1 MQKMHRFMRSRRVRP
16 SWFRGRP
23 NRSAPPTVSR
33 RPSRATQLLGHNP
46 GMDWQA
52 ARVSL
57 LLAVLTAVLLL
68 PPGIALAR
76 WLALTSW
83 RGKPLAE
90 ALLMLPLLLPP
101 TVIGFYLLLA
111 FGQASPLGASLAAR
125 FDLRL
130 VFSFQGLL
138 LASLLINL
146 PFMVQPIQRAFAAI
160 PQSLREAAWVCG
172 LSRWRTFTG
181 IELPLAWPGLVSG
194 IALTAAHT
202 LGEFGVVLM
211 VGGSIPGATRTLSI
225 AIYDRVQ
232 AFDLH
237 AAHVMA
243 LVLVLCSLVAVALV
257 FAADRRR
264 PLQER

>member
-1 MQKMHRFMRSRRVRP
+1 
-16 SWFRGRP
+16 
-23 NRSAPPTVSR
+23 
-33 RPSRATQLLGHNP
+33 
-46 GMDWQA
+46 MDWQA
-52 ARVSL
+52 TRVSL

-76 WLALTSW
+76 WLAFSSW

-90 ALLMLPLLLPP
+90 ACLMLPLLLPP

-111 FGQASPLGASLAAR
+111 LGQGSPLGAWLAR
-125 FDLRL
+125 QLDLRL
-130 VFSFQGLL
+130 VFSFEGLL
-138 LASLLINL
+138 LASVLINL

-160 PQSLREAAWVCG
+160 PNSLREAAWVSG
-172 LSRWRTFTG
+172 LSNWRTFVR
-181 IELPLAWPGLVSG
+181 IELPLAWPGLLAGV
-194 IALTAAHT
+194 ALTAAHT

-211 VGGSIPGATRTLSI
+211 VGGSIPGQTRTLSI

-232 AFDLH
+232 AFDTA

-243 LVLVLCSLVAVALV
+243 LALVASSVVAVALV

>member
-1 MQKMHRFMRSRRVRP
+1 
-16 SWFRGRP
+16 
-23 NRSAPPTVSR
+23 
-33 RPSRATQLLGHNP
+33 
-46 GMDWQA
+46 MDWQA

-57 LLAVLTAVLLL
+57 LLAVLTSALLL
-68 PPGIALAR
+68 PVGVVLAR

-90 ALLMLPLLLPP
+90 ALLMMPLLLPP
-101 TVIGFYLLLA
+101 TVIGFYLLIAL
-111 FGQASPLGASLAAR
+111 GQGSPVGNWIAAR
-125 FDLRL
+125 FDVRL
-130 VFSFQGLL
+130 VFSFEGLL
-138 LASLLINL
+138 VASLLINL

-160 PQSLREAAWVCG
+160 PHSLREAAWVCG
-172 LSRWRTFTG
+172 LGRWRTFAR
-181 IELPLAWPGLVSG
+181 IELPLAWPGLVG
-194 IALTAAHT
+194 GVALTAAHT

-211 VGGSIPGATRTLSI
+211 VGGSIPGETRTLSI

-232 AFDLH
+232 AFDLQ

-243 LVLVLCSLVAVALV
+243 IALVACSLVAVALV

>member
-1 MQKMHRFMRSRRVRP
+1 
-16 SWFRGRP
+16 
-23 NRSAPPTVSR
+23 
-33 RPSRATQLLGHNP
+33 
-46 GMDWQA
+46 MDWQA

-57 LLAVLTAVLLL
+57 LLAVLTAALLL
-68 PPGIALAR
+68 VPGIALAR

-83 RGKPLAE
+83 RGKPVAE

-101 TVIGFYLLLA
+101 TVVGFYLLVAL
-111 FGQASPLGASLAAR
+111 GQGSPLGSWVAR
-125 FDLRL
+125 TVDVRL
-130 VFSFQGLL
+130 VFSFEGLL

-146 PFMVQPIQRAFAAI
+146 PFMVQPIQRAFAGI
-160 PQSLREAAWVCG
+160 PHSLREAAWVCG
-172 LSRWRTFTG
+172 LSRWRTFVR
-181 IELPLAWPGLVSG
+181 IELPLAWPGLASG

-211 VGGSIPGATRTLSI
+211 VGGSIPGQTRTLSI

-232 AFDLH
+232 AFDLQSAH
-237 AAHVMA
+237 AMA
-243 LVLVLCSLVAVALV
+243 LVLVACSLVAVTLV

>member
-1 MQKMHRFMRSRRVRP
+1 
-16 SWFRGRP
+16 
-23 NRSAPPTVSR
+23 
-33 RPSRATQLLGHNP
+33 
-46 GMDWQA
+46 MDWQA

-57 LLAVLTAVLLL
+57 LLAVLTALLLL

-90 ALLMLPLLLPP
+90 AFLMLPLLLPP
-101 TVIGFYLLLA
+101 TVIGFYLLIA
-111 FGQASPLGASLAAR
+111 FGQGSALGGWLAR
-125 FDLRL
+125 QFDLRL
-130 VFSFQGLL
+130 VFSFEGLL
-138 LASLLINL
+138 LASLLVNL

-160 PQSLREAAWVCG
+160 PNSLREAAWVSG
-172 LSRWRTFTG
+172 LGSWRTFLK
-181 IELPLAWPGLVSG
+181 IELPLAWPGLLGGV
-194 IALTAAHT
+194 ALTAAHT

-211 VGGSIPGATRTLSI
+211 VGGSIAGETRTLSI

-232 AFDLH
+232 AFDLA

-243 LVLVLCSLVAVALV
+243 LALVACSLVAVALV
-257 FAADRRR
+257 FTADRRR

>member
-1 MQKMHRFMRSRRVRP
+1 
-16 SWFRGRP
+16 
-23 NRSAPPTVSR
+23 
-33 RPSRATQLLGHNP
+33 
-46 GMDWQA
+46 MDWQA

-68 PPGIALAR
+68 PPGIAVAR
-76 WLALTSW
+76 WLAFTAW

-101 TVIGFYLLLA
+101 TVIGFYLLMAL
-111 FGQASPLGASLAAR
+111 GQGSPLGAWLAR
-125 FDLRL
+125 QLDLRL
-130 VFSFQGLL
+130 VFSFEGLL
-138 LASLLINL
+138 LASVLINL
-146 PFMVQPIQRAFAAI
+146 PFMAQPIQRSFAAI
-160 PQSLREAAWVCG
+160 PNSLREAAWVSG
-172 LSRWRTFTG
+172 LSNWRTFLR
-181 IELPLAWPGLVSG
+181 IELPLAWPGLAAGV
-194 IALTAAHT
+194 ALTAAHT

-211 VGGSIPGATRTLSI
+211 VGGSIPGQTRTLSI

-232 AFDLH
+232 AFDIA

-243 LVLVLCSLVAVALV
+243 LVLVGCSVVAVALV

>member
-1 MQKMHRFMRSRRVRP
+1 
-16 SWFRGRP
+16 
-23 NRSAPPTVSR
+23 
-33 RPSRATQLLGHNP
+33 
-46 GMDWQA
+46 MDWQA

-57 LLAVLTAVLLL
+57 LLAVLTAALLL

-101 TVIGFYLLLA
+101 TVIGFYLLIA
-111 FGQASPLGASLAAR
+111 FGQGSPLGGWLAR
-125 FDLRL
+125 QFDTRL
-130 VFSFQGLL
+130 VFSFEGLL
-138 LASLLINL
+138 VASLLVNL

-160 PQSLREAAWVCG
+160 PHSLREAAWVSG
-172 LSRWRTFTG
+172 LGSWRTFLK
-181 IELPLAWPGLVSG
+181 IELPLAWPGLLGGV
-194 IALTAAHT
+194 ALTAAHT

-211 VGGSIPGATRTLSI
+211 VGGSIPGETRTLSI

-232 AFDLH
+232 AFDLA

-243 LVLVLCSLVAVALV
+243 LALVASSMVAVALV
-257 FAADRRR
+257 FAADRHR